1 MKTLLCAALLTWSCV
16 THAQDL
22 WFTYGELVTES
33 GEIPAGL
40 QMYFAGYHHGF
51 VAAVYLE
58 GDCNPNRIM
67 RTKPRDLIDALA
79 KRNHPADEPV
89 DPQVLMLVAY
99 SLCGN

>member
-1 MKTLLCAALLTWSCV
+1 MKTLVCAALLTLSCAAS
-16 THAQDL
+16 AQEL
-22 WFTYGELVTES
+22 WFTYGELLTES

-51 VAAVYLE
+51 VAAAYLE

-79 KRNHPADEPV
+79 KRDRPADEPV

-99 SLCGN
+99 SLCGR

>member
-1 MKTLLCAALLTWSCV
+1 MKTLICAAVLMLPCAAS
-16 THAQDL
+16 AQDL

-51 VAAVYLE
+51 VAAAYLE

-79 KRNHPADEPV
+79 KRDRPADEPV

-99 SLCGN
+99 SLCGP

>member
-1 MKTLLCAALLTWSCV
+1 MKILLCTAVLMLSGAAS
-16 THAQDL
+16 AQDL
-22 WFTYGELVTES
+22 WFTYGELTPES
-33 GEIPAGL
+33 GEIPTEL

-51 VAAVYLE
+51 VAAAYLE

-79 KRNHPADEPV
+79 KRDRPSDEPV

-99 SLCGN
+99 SLCGR